1 MGTRIGKSNT
11 LPVFLCVALL
21 SDQLRLAAD
30 TRAAEL
36 ARLEESCRAAMR
48 TAMANANKAQVCPE
62 PASVLST
69 SQFLN
74 KVLGD
79 LSPGESFSLYPI
91 SNQCKHSPLPKPS
104 T

>member
-1 MGTRIGKSNT
+1 MPC
-11 LPVFLCVALL
+11 LYFCVALL

-30 TRAAEL
+30 KRAAEL

-62 PASVLST
+62 PSGVLSL

-74 KVLGD
+74 KVLGN
-79 LSPGESFSLYPI
+79 LRHIFLLIP
-91 SNQCKHSPLPKPS
+91 HVKPVQAF
-104 T
+104 